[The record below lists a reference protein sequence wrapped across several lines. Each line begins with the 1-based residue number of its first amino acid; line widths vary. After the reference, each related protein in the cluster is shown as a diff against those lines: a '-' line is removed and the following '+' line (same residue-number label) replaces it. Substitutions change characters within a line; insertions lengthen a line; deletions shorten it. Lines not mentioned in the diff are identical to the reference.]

1 MGVNQAVSNVRNRME
16 KRYQRRWRL
25 RSQQITAN
33 WSRMKRNVSPSR
45 ITEDIEIDAEFPP
58 YLEKGLGL
66 ILCQY

>member
-16 KRYQRRWRL
+16 KRYQGRWRL

-33 WSRMKRNVSPSR
+33 WSRMKTNVSPSR